1 MCDQSEELTTKLDEA
16 QNLLQSNQQM
26 IQYLAHRLMSFVL
39 RFSFA
44 SLNVPRCVQRI
55 FPLYESAGSVSS
67 RFNAFTRPN
76 TSSLAYS
83 CLTSAN
89 RPGEATTPLSSNSS
103 LGASSG
109 SNAFKNQFPKSS
121 PYLSTATP
129 ISNIPPL
136 QLKSQPNG
144 LQSGLGVFNTNPSL
158 SGSQRSM
165 YVPVSKIAVQAAQKV
180 QYTKNMGVTGTTAV
194 ASSTNL
200 SSYTGCQT
208 PMDGIMLNTW
218 EDPGSWGS
226 KHNPLPR
233 PQLSFVDR

>member
-1 MCDQSEELTTKLDEA
+1 
-16 QNLLQSNQQM
+16 
-26 IQYLAHRLMSFVL
+26 
-39 RFSFA
+39 
-44 SLNVPRCVQRI
+44 
-55 FPLYESAGSVSS
+55 
-67 RFNAFTRPN
+67 
-76 TSSLAYS
+76 
-83 CLTSAN
+83 
-89 RPGEATTPLSSNSS
+89 
-103 LGASSG
+103 
-109 SNAFKNQFPKSS
+109 
-121 PYLSTATP
+121 
-129 ISNIPPL
+129 
-136 QLKSQPNG
+136 
-144 LQSGLGVFNTNPSL
+144 
-158 SGSQRSM
+158 M